1 MDLQE
6 VSQQTMAPPFFSETF
21 TNFMQQHHIEH
32 ITSSPLYPKSN
43 GFIER
48 QIKTFKTD
56 LSTGHDSKLPIEDIL
71 LNIRIQPIGPNLPSP
86 WEILHN
92 CTEAHPGKPSTPV
105 DMEAVRDYLITKKN
119 LQKEYHD
126 KTHNAKPLPELS
138 QGQEVLFL
146 SPADPNQY
154 IEGTVLAKA
163 PQPRSY
169 LLESQGKPYHRT
181 RQHICP
187 LSNAVIPR
195 PSEPE
200 QQIKTISEPPASKHQ
215 NSTISGPPM
224 SEEQKSTITRPPTP
238 EHQNTSITR
247 PSASPQ
253 YIPTI
258 SRPPTPKPI
267 PAPCGKFLPRPPQ
280 LPTTTPT
287 LADVMAHLNAIN
299 QPNINETTPEP
310 EPAPADQL
318 TESNLTSPVTFLTT
332 DSEPE
337 DSAETSTS
345 SEDSQFTTSESSL
358 ASAASNRQLRPRYPI
373 SYNEKLLAR
382 LHGLPQIKTLN
393 NLSIPLPSSNSNL
406 EDTLEDEEDY
416 EQVDNCVNRQ

>member
-1 MDLQE
+1 
-6 VSQQTMAPPFFSETF
+6 
-21 TNFMQQHHIEH
+21 
-32 ITSSPLYPKSN
+32 
-43 GFIER
+43 
-48 QIKTFKTD
+48 
-56 LSTGHDSKLPIEDIL
+56 
-71 LNIRIQPIGPNLPSP
+71 
-86 WEILHN
+86 
-92 CTEAHPGKPSTPV
+92 
-105 DMEAVRDYLITKKN
+105 MEAVRDYLITKKN

-169 LLESQGKPYHRT
+169 LLESQGKTYRCT
-181 RQHICP
+181 RQHIRP

-200 QQIKTISEPPASKHQ
+200 QQITTISEPPASKHQ

-224 SEEQKSTITRPPTP
+224 SEQQKSTITRPPMP

-247 PSASPQ
+247 PSASPR

-267 PAPCGKFLPRPPQ
+267 PAPCRKFLPRPPQ
-280 LPTTTPT
+280 PPTTTPT

-318 TESNLTSPVTFLTT
+318 TESNLSSPVTFLTT

-337 DSAETSTS
+337 DSTETSTS
-345 SEDSQFTTSESSL
+345 SDDSQSTTSDSSL
-358 ASAASNRQLRPRYPI
+358 ASTTSDRQLRPRYPI

-393 NLSIPLPSSNSNL
+393 NLSIPLPSSDSNS

-416 EQVDNCVNRQ
+416 EQLDNCVNRQ